1 MYKIVFCYILIM
13 LTYSL
18 SSQNLNY
25 TVISNELR
33 TSYPEMDFSN
43 KLLVISHWNSV
54 NPVLRESNKE
64 FHRVCKI
71 YEGAKLKGGLKGIVF
86 VSISS
91 DTEEV
96 PYSICLKKDGVNS
109 RFLICDF
116 KSFSAHSKLSTLGLS
131 SQIKNLIF
139 DHNGNVLHKNIETN
153 QIYSTFNSLLTR

>member
-1 MYKIVFCYILIM
+1 MHKFIVISSLIM
-13 LTYSL
+13 LSCQL

-25 TVISNELR
+25 NMISNELKS
-33 TSYPEMDFSN
+33 SYPEIDFSN
-43 KLLVISHWNSV
+43 KLLVISHWNSTD
-54 NPVLRESNKE
+54 PVLRENIKE